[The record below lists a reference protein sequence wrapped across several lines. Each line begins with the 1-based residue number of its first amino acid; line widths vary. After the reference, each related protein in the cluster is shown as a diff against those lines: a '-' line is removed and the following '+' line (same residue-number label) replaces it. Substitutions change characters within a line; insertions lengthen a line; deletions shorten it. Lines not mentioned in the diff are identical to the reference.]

1 MRELYGPGQ
10 NEYVEFMAATVYYGA
25 GDLDLAY
32 SIFDK
37 QFKKYKGRSFQ
48 GEDPKYLIFYKAR
61 ALGK

>member
-25 GDLDLAY
+25 GDLGLAY

-37 QFKKYKGRSFQ
+37 QFKKYKGRPFQ
-48 GEDPKYLIFYKAR
+48 GEDPKYLSFYKAR